1 MLRSELRAAGA
12 EQEPPE
18 VRAAVGAEA
27 GGARPRWGTE
37 MPAMT
42 AGGGGG
48 GRGLPASGREA
59 ESAQLSPEGSIAYP

>member
-42 AGGGGG
+42 GA
-48 GRGLPASGREA
+48 GRGSLPASGREA

>member
-42 AGGGGG
+42 AGGGGQS
-48 GRGLPASGREA
+48 LPASGREA